1 MWNIFIEI
9 VGWISTGV
17 FLISILVPQ
26 RAHLHGLGVLAA
38 VTTGSYAY
46 AHGATAIWVKW
57 IIAFFFHSY
66 MWYKITHK
74 QPRKL

>member
-1 MWNIFIEI
+1 MNGILIEI

-26 RAHLHGLGVLAA
+26 RTHLHALGVFAA
-38 VTTGSYAY
+38 ITTGIYAF

-57 IIAFFFHSY
+57 IIAFFFHAY
-66 MWYKITHK
+66 MWYKMSNIK
-74 QPRKL
+74 RK